1 MTNKEYLQRAFELHR
16 DLEKSKRRL
25 EVLEHHARSCGVSY
39 DKEVR
44 NPYPTGSV
52 LESMVVEI
60 ADLTTHINEQEALY
74 CKTREEISQAISSV
88 GDCTCEA
95 ILRDRYLLFL
105 SWKDIA
111 LEMGYQMSY
120 TYELHGR
127 ALQLV
132 RIPEIYHERSSAD
145 LCGAETAT

>member
-1 MTNKEYLQRAFELHR
+1 MTSKEYLQRAFEQHKTLT
-16 DLEKSKRRL
+16 KSKRRL
-25 EVLEHHARSCGVSY
+25 EILEHRARSCGISY
-39 DKEVR
+39 DNNVHASF
-44 NPYPTGSV
+44 PSGSV
-52 LESMVVEI
+52 LESLVMEI
-60 ADLTTHINEQEALY
+60 VDLKAEIEQQEKLY
-74 CKTREEISQAISSV
+74 NKIKAEVSHAIASV
-88 GDCTCEA
+88 GDVTSET

-132 RIPEIYHERSSAD
+132 RVPE
-145 LCGAETAT
+145 

>member
-1 MTNKEYLQRAFELHR
+1 MTNKEYLQRAFEQHR
-16 DLEKSKRRL
+16 ALEKSKRRL
-25 EVLEHHARSCGVSY
+25 EVLEHHARCNGVSY
-39 DKEVR
+39 GKEVHS
-44 NPYPTGSV
+44 PYPTGSV

-60 ADLTTHINEQEALY
+60 ADLTTEIEKLEADY
-74 CKTREEISQAISSV
+74 TRTREEISEAISSV
-88 GDCTCEA
+88 GDSTCEA

-132 RIPEIYHERSSAD
+132 RIPEN
-145 LCGAETAT
+145 